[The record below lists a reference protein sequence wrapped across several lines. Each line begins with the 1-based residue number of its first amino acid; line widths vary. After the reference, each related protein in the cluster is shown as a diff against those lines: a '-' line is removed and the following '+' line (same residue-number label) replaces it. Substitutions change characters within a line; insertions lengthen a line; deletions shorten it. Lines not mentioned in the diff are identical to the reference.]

1 LPRLRPHVNR
11 RAQQIIAAHMRSAST
26 TSHGADL
33 SSTTSVPVLA
43 QIEGTAP
50 RTAATHDISH
60 LCDQP
65 KFLAPSVPATLIE
78 EEDHVF
84 ETSFM
89 AKDATSVYSDA
100 DGLWHTKVFPSDCPS
115 SRTDAVMLDTWI
127 TKALDR
133 YQKKAL
139 PESSSSRADF
149 GKTVEDLVPILSV
162 SLHEIVR
169 QVMHHCSERGLALQ
183 KIWKTYVEL
192 FDRVLHQMQDS
203 LRQQKFKTAEV
214 QSFLGQASS
223 EFKELKRSHPV
234 QMHNVIS
241 DLEVTFTESQ
251 KGFEDDLK
259 QAEEENGLLKQMLR
273 THHREL
279 EMWYPNFQLY
289 QDSYIKNLIP
299 QRVKGRAP
307 RRAPTT
313 RLEDRLEGGDGG
325 MAPEVAIAEDFKR
338 LLTVLAPDKRKTMGQ
353 DLAGLLDEVDKK
365 AGSNN
370 NKDKAGEA
378 REQDRAKEKVSLEAQ
393 QENLDLVERLQAE
406 VREQEEHIKLLKTEI
421 AKLEAKKALGGD
433 DDQTE
438 RDMDEESV
446 DLNADDLDDVGGG
459 SLLQA
464 AAGLLKKKTADTGQ
478 VSKGQS
484 FLAAEFNPSRMK
496 LSIGPK
502 DDDESAS
509 SDGGSSLSN

>member
-1 LPRLRPHVNR
+1 
-11 RAQQIIAAHMRSAST
+11 MRSAST

-139 PESSSSRADF
+139 PEASSSRADF

-203 LRQQKFKTAEV
+203 LRQQKLKTAEV
-214 QSFLGQASS
+214 QSFLGEASS

-313 RLEDRLEGGDGG
+313 RLEDRL
-325 MAPEVAIAEDFKR
+325 VAIAEDFKR

-353 DLAGLLDEVDKK
+353 DLAGLLD
-365 AGSNN
+365 
-370 NKDKAGEA
+370 A

-393 QENLDLVERLQAE
+393 QENLDLVEKLQAE

-421 AKLEAKKALGGD
+421 AKIEAKKAFGGD
-433 DDQTE
+433 DDHSE
-438 RDMDEESV
+438 RDMDEVSV
-446 DLNADDLDDVGGG
+446 DLNADDLNEVGGG